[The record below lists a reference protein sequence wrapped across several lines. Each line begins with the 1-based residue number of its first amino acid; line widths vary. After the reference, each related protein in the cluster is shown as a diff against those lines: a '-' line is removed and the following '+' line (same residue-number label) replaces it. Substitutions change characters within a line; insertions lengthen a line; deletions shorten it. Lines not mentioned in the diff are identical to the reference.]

1 MLKQA
6 FFRTGTIFLGILVQ
20 IDRNMDRII
29 EKKRWTPKRIL
40 SLSGG
45 AILVILIVSAVWSNG
60 GKSNLNVDEK
70 RITISEVKKG
80 VFQEFIPVDGVVMPI
95 KTIYLD
101 APEGGRVEEIYVE
114 DGAMLEKGAP
124 IMLLANTDL
133 QLDLMNRETAV
144 FDLINNMQNTRINME
159 QNRIRQLN
167 QLADVD
173 YALVEAERKYKVN
186 KKLYEEKVIGAQEY
200 NESKNN
206 YDYQVRKKHL
216 TERTLRQDSIS
227 SVQQLKQMAESVS
240 RMQSNLKLMRKKA
253 DDLLIK
259 APVAGQL
266 TSLTA
271 EIGESKTR
279 GQRLGQV
286 DVLNGFKV
294 RADIDEHYISR
305 IFAGQ
310 TGKFNFAGNN
320 YKLVIRKIYTQV
332 INGRFQVDM
341 EFVGEAPE
349 GIRRGQSLQIRLALS
364 DQTQA
369 ILVPKGG
376 FYQQTGGNWIYKMDE
391 SGKKAYK
398 ATIRLG
404 RQNPEFYEVLEGLN
418 EGDKVLTSSYE
429 SYGNKDELTI
439 K

>member
-1 MLKQA
+1 
-6 FFRTGTIFLGILVQ
+6 
-20 IDRNMDRII
+20 MDRVL
-29 EKKRWTPKRIL
+29 EKKKWTAKKIF
-40 SLSGG
+40 SLAGV
-45 AILVILIVSAVWSNG
+45 AIVVILLISAFWSTS
-60 GKSNLNVDEK
+60 GKSNLNVDAK
-70 RITISEVKKG
+70 RITISEVRRG
-80 VFQEFIPVDGVVMPI
+80 IFQEFIPVDGVVMPI

-101 APEGGRVEEIYVE
+101 APEGGRVEEVYVE

-124 IMLLANTDL
+124 IMLLSNTDL

-144 FDLINNMQNTRINME
+144 FELINNLQNTRINME

-173 YALVEAERKYKVN
+173 FALVEAERKHKVN
-186 KKLYEEKVIGAQEY
+186 QRLFDEKVIGAQEY
-200 NESKNN
+200 SETKNN
-206 YDYQVRKKHL
+206 YEYQLRKKQL

-227 SVQQLKQMAESVS
+227 SAQQIRQMEESVN
-240 RMQSNLKLMRKKA
+240 RMQSNLKLMRKKSE
-253 DDLLIK
+253 DLLVK
-259 APVAGQL
+259 APVAGQI
-266 TSLTA
+266 TSLIA

-286 DVLNGFKV
+286 DVLDGFKV

-310 TGKFNFAGNN
+310 NGRFNFAGKS
-320 YKLVIRKIYTQV
+320 YELTIKKIYTQV
-332 INGRFQVDM
+332 VNGRFQVDM
-341 EFVGEAPE
+341 EFTGEVPE
-349 GIRRGQSLQIRLALS
+349 GIRRGQTLQVRLALS

-369 ILVPKGG
+369 VLVPKGG
-376 FYQQTGGNWIYKMDE
+376 FYQQTGGNWIYKLDE

-398 ATIRLG
+398 ANIKLG
-404 RQNPEFYEVLEGLN
+404 RQNPEYYEVVEGLQ

-429 SYGNKDELTI
+429 SYGDKDELTI